1 MIAQM
6 LEFNT
11 IKNHLSPP
19 QPEPHSR
26 KGRRQK
32 LQILMEGFSQEPA
45 LLPMQNRAAVAHRP
59 ARLRRNKR
67 HRIQRMSSCDRL

>member
-26 KGRRQK
+26 KW
-32 LQILMEGFSQEPA
+32 
-45 LLPMQNRAAVAHRP
+45 PMAGTADSDGQDCFRS
-59 ARLRRNKR
+59 RLRLLGDYDPRRAWLENVR
-67 HRIQRMSSCDRL
+67 SG